1 MNNPFLEKKYYTPFE
16 TVPFDKIRF
25 EHYEE
30 AMREGMKR
38 DDQAIDRLTTSPKPA
53 SFDNTIMPKGDRTL
67 SKVSNVFFNL
77 LSADTNDQMD
87 ELAQKMSPI
96 LTEHSNKIM
105 FNEGLW
111 QRVQAVYKDH
121 RELTAEE
128 SMLLD
133 NMYQSFVRH
142 GALLSAEDKKRFAQL
157 QMELSQITLQY
168 QQNMLRDTNVF
179 QLHLESESQLSG
191 LPNSQIEAAA
201 LAAKEKGLQGWL
213 FTLHAPSYGPFM
225 TYADDAGLRKRMYMA
240 HGTLCTQ
247 GEFNNLPLIPRI
259 VNTRRQ
265 LVNLLGYSSFADF
278 VLERRMASDVAHVRK
293 LLDDLLQAYL
303 PTARKEIEEVA
314 ELARETQGSDYI
326 LQPWDLPY
334 YSHKLKMRRY
344 DIDSEMLR
352 PYFELSRVK
361 EGVFGLATRL
371 YGITFHPNKD
381 IPVYH
386 PDVEAWEV
394 HDADDSLLGILY
406 TDFHPRASKQSG
418 AWMTAFKEQWTDEE
432 DGDSRPHVSVTMN
445 FTKPTE
451 TKPALLTLGEVETFL
466 HEFGHS
472 LHALFSKVRFESLS
486 CTNVYWD
493 FVELPSQFMENYVT
507 EPEFLNTF
515 AFHYETGEP
524 IPEELI
530 KRIQLSRNFMVAY
543 ACVRQVSFG
552 LLDLAYY
559 TLKEDLDSDI
569 YDFERKAVAPC
580 RLLSSVPEEYI
591 MSTNFSHI
599 MSGGY
604 AAGYYSY
611 KWAEVLEADAFD
623 EFRKHGIFDRTT
635 AQRFR
640 DEILSRG
647 GTEPPMQLYRRFRG
661 AEPTIDALLRR
672 NGIKNG

>member
-1 MNNPFLEKKYYTPFE
+1 MDNLFLEKKYNTPFE

-38 DDQAIDRLTTSPKPA
+38 DDEDIERLVNNPEPA
-53 SFDNTIMPKGDRTL
+53 SFDNTIIPKGDRTL

-168 QQNMLRDTNVF
+168 QQNMLRDTNTF
-179 QLHLESESQLSG
+179 QLHLESKSQLSG
-191 LPNSQIEAAA
+191 LPDSQIEAAA

-213 FTLHAPSYGPFM
+213 FTLHAPNYGPFM
-225 TYADDAGLRKRMYMA
+225 TYADDAELRKRMYMA

-247 GEFNNLPLIPRI
+247 GENNNLPLIPRI

-265 LVNLLGYSSFADF
+265 LVNLLGYSTFADF

-314 ELARETQGSDYI
+314 ELARETQGPDYI

-515 AFHYETGEP
+515 AFHYETGKP

-559 TLKEDLDSDI
+559 TLTEDLDSDI
-569 YDFERKAVAPC
+569 YEFERKAVAPC

-623 EFRKHGIFDRTT
+623 EFRKHGIFDRTM

>member
-1 MNNPFLEKKYYTPFE
+1 MNNPFLEKKYNTPFE

-38 DDQAIDRLTTSPKPA
+38 DDEDIDRLVNNPEPA
-53 SFDNTIMPKGDRTL
+53 SFDNTIIPKGDRTL

-111 QRVQAVYKDH
+111 QRVQAVYNDH

-168 QQNMLRDTNVF
+168 QQNMLRDINVF

-191 LPNSQIEAAA
+191 LPESLIAAAA

-225 TYADDAGLRKRMYMA
+225 TYADDAELRKRMYMA

-247 GEFNNLPLIPRI
+247 GEYNNLPLIPRI

-265 LVNLLGYSSFADF
+265 LVNLLGYSTFADF

-314 ELARETQGSDYI
+314 ELARETQGPDYV

-569 YDFERKAVAPC
+569 YEFERKAVAPC

-611 KWAEVLEADAFD
+611 KWAEVLDADAFD

>member
-1 MNNPFLEKKYYTPFE
+1 MDNPFLEKKYNTPFE

-38 DDQAIDRLTTSPKPA
+38 DDEDIDRLVNNPEPA
-53 SFDNTIMPKGDRTL
+53 SFDNTIIPKGDRTL

-111 QRVQAVYKDH
+111 QRVQAVYKNH

-191 LPNSQIEAAA
+191 LPDSQIEAAA

-225 TYADDAGLRKRMYMA
+225 TYADDAELRKRMYMA

-247 GEFNNLPLIPRI
+247 GEYNNLPLIPRI

-314 ELARETQGSDYI
+314 ELARETQGPDYV

-361 EGVFGLATRL
+361 KGVFGLATRL

-559 TLKEDLDSDI
+559 TLTEDLDSDI
-569 YDFERKAVAPC
+569 YEFERKAVAPC

-611 KWAEVLEADAFD
+611 KWAEVLDADAFD